1 MARSMLIVALLAT
14 VALSACDRPGVVHV
28 PAAPDGAR
36 DSAAPKDEATPR
48 NDGAGKPRRIGSAS
62 RALAAL

>member
-14 VALSACDRPGVVHV
+14 VALSACDRPGV
-28 PAAPDGAR
+28 APDGAR
-36 DSAAPKDEATPR
+36 DSAAPQDETTPR
-48 NDGAGKPRRIGSAS
+48 NDGAGKPRRIRSAS